1 MKVLKVKTAD
11 EPRFDVDALQAL
23 AGASVFA
30 RGKSYHNNGV
40 VQLLA
45 IEPDRV
51 LATVSGTEDYTVTL
65 TGNGQAINGT
75 CSCPAFSG
83 QGFCKHMVATA
94 FTANDVIGDEE
105 PGSLGALSRIR
116 VYLKAKG
123 TDALVEMLLDL
134 AARDTALFRK
144 LDVAA
149 AATQE
154 DGKFLETRL
163 REALDIATNTGGFVD
178 WREAASW
185 AEGVDDVLDT
195 IAELA
200 KDHRAGLAL
209 KLAERAFERIEGAI
223 GAIDDSDGHCG
234 CLLGRARDIHLA
246 AARSSRPDPVDLA
259 RDLFKREM
267 RDHYGTFCRVVEK
280 YADVLGDEGLSEYR
294 HLAAGAWDQLPRRI
308 AGSNE
313 KYEDSSAYGQLTD
326 ILDFFAERDG
336 DLDARIALRTK
347 DLSSAWSYYRLAE
360 FCRTHDRNEEALK
373 WAEEGL
379 WLFEDG
385 RVDERL
391 LFLVVDLLSKAG
403 REAEAETHLWRTF
416 EKQPSLEIYRRLRSL
431 AGKTAVTR
439 AIEVLETW
447 ISKEKRTN
455 WYYPADL
462 LVRILIEEKQ
472 YNAAWKAAGQYGS
485 SMGVKESL
493 AQASEA
499 TCPREALEV
508 YAEHVDQLVDGS
520 GNPAYEQAAQ
530 LIAHMAKLRD
540 KTEQA
545 AYVLELKTRF
555 KRKRN
560 FMKLLG

>member
-1 MKVLKVKTAD
+1 MKDLKVKTVD

-30 RGKSYHNNGV
+30 RGKNYHNSGA

-51 LATVSGTEDYTVTL
+51 LATVSGTENYTVSL
-65 TGNGQAINGT
+65 TGHGQAINGT

-94 FTANDVIGDEE
+94 FTANDVIGNEE

-123 TDALVEMLLDL
+123 ADVLVEMLLDL

-144 LDVAA
+144 LDMAA

-163 REALDIATNTGGFVD
+163 REALDNATSTGGFVD
-178 WREAASW
+178 WREASSW
-185 AEGVDDVLDT
+185 AEGVNDALDT

-200 KDHRAGLAL
+200 EDHRAGLAL
-209 KLAERAFERIEGAI
+209 KLAERAIERIEGAI

-259 RDLFKREM
+259 RDLFEREM
-267 RDHYGTFCRVVEK
+267 RDHYDTFGGAARQ
-280 YADVLGDEGLSEYR
+280 YADVLGDEGLAEYR
-294 HLAAGAWDQLPRRI
+294 QLAAGTWDELPRRI

-313 KYEDSSAYGQLTD
+313 KYEYSHAYGQLTN

-347 DLSSAWSYYRLAE
+347 DLSSAWSYFRLAE

-385 RVDERL
+385 RVDERH

-416 EKQPSLEIYRRLRSL
+416 EKQPSLEIYQRLRNL
-431 AGKTAVTR
+431 AGNTAVPR
-439 AIEVLETW
+439 AVEVLETR
-447 ISKEKRTN
+447 SGKEKRTS

-462 LVRILIEEKQ
+462 LVRVLIEEKQ
-472 YNAAWKAAGQYGS
+472 FNAAWKAVCQYGA

-499 TCPREALEV
+499 TCTREALEV
-508 YAEHVDQLVDGS
+508 YAERVVQLVDGR
-520 GNPAYEQAAQ
+520 GNLAYEQAAR

-545 AYVLELKTRF
+545 AYVMELKTRF